1 MLIPVDPARFEPIL
15 TGKCN
20 PLYKWEEVEGRRT
33 RTEVQDISTEG
44 LPLWEVEM
52 LVEEEYFGKQI
63 TSTEWVQVPART
75 QPVIARY
82 SPGNF
87 QGLAV
92 AVYPS
97 KNGVGKRWVA
107 EGLGANE
114 EAFFE
119 SD

>member
-1 MLIPVDPARFEPIL
+1 MFIPVDPARFESTL

-20 PLYKWEEVEGRRT
+20 ALYKWEEVEGRRT
-33 RTEVQDISTEG
+33 RTEVQDVSAEG

-107 EGLGANE
+107 EGFGDDS
-114 EAFFE
+114 AFFE
-119 SD
+119 G